1 MLNGTA
7 EARDLLHLMWETNR
21 TVDESAMAS
30 PKSAVLEYIGS
41 AGKPLMLYLEYLPAR
56 LGRNTALDS
65 TIDCVA
71 RALRNFCF
79 PADGRSNVGV
89 LQSYSK
95 ALKHLQ
101 KNLEDSG
108 DYLSAETL
116 CATQLLGIFEVSLS
130 RQWRGL
136 YMLMML

>member
-1 MLNGTA
+1 
-7 EARDLLHLMWETNR
+7 MWETNR
-21 TVDESAMAS
+21 TVDEAAMVS

-56 LGRNTALDS
+56 LGRNRALDS

-71 RALRNFCF
+71 RALRNLCL
-79 PADGRSNVGV
+79 PADGRSNVGI

-116 CATQLLGIFEVSLS
+116 CATQLLGIFEVSAVQYG
-130 RQWRGL
+130 RRL
-136 YMLMML
+136 YMLILF